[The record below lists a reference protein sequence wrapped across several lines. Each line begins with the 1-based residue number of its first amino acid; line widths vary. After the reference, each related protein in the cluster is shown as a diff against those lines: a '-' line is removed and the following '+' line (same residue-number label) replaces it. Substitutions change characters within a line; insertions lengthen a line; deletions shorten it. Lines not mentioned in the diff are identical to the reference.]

1 MFYADVDVLF
11 DSFAVTFD
19 AEPAVDEHLPA
30 SPYGAKPLVPAALM
44 ADMQTDRRRAA
55 PSTTTSPV

>member
-11 DSFAVTFD
+11 DSFAVTVA

-30 SPYGAKPLVPAALM
+30 SSYGAKPLVKLIGG
-44 ADMQTDRRRAA
+44 A
-55 PSTTTSPV
+55 PPHRLL